1 VDAQNEAN
9 TKNVIKTWSRRS
21 MISPS
26 MIGHTIAVHDGRKHV
41 PVFITDAMIGHKL
54 GEFAPTRT
62 FRGHVKDDRRQLVAN
77 TQDALVARAVLRD
90 IRHTPQKARRVVDLV
105 RGMRADEALNVLKF
119 APQAAGSDVYTLL
132 NSAIANA
139 KQQNPAI
146 RDASELWVVEALV
159 DEGRT
164 MKRFRPRA
172 QGRGFRILKRSSH
185 ITVAVSDSKATS
197 KSLSRTSSKAQTRNP
212 KRSEKAP
219 LAAQRLNHQQRRERP
234 TNGSKSKPTRLPPRH
249 HN

>member
-1 VDAQNEAN
+1 
-9 TKNVIKTWSRRS
+9 
-21 MISPS
+21 
-26 MIGHTIAVHDGRKHV
+26 
-41 PVFITDAMIGHKL
+41 
-54 GEFAPTRT
+54 
-62 FRGHVKDDRRQLVAN
+62 
-77 TQDALVARAVLRD
+77 
-90 IRHTPQKARRVVDLV
+90 
-105 RGMRADEALNVLKF
+105 MRADEALNVLKF
-119 APQAAGSDVYTLL
+119 APQAAGTDVYTLL

-185 ITVAVSDSKATS
+185 ISVAVSDTKATS

-212 KRSEKAP
+212 KRSDKSP
-219 LAAQRLNHQQRRERP
+219 LAEKGASN
-234 TNGSKSKPTRLPPRH
+234 
-249 HN
+249 